1 MRGGL
6 VISAVVLGAVVVALL
21 CLTLAG
27 KMPAQP
33 FKDAETLSRELETR
47 GVNWYDSVSK
57 QLYNTSFLQ
66 DLVQRGLGSTLW
78 GYRAIDM
85 LAQVFLI
92 LGAAC
97 GVTALF
103 RVEPPKEVAEEEK
116 AVIEAP
122 IEEAEEEEV

>member
-85 LAQVFLI
+85 LA
-92 LGAAC
+92 
-97 GVTALF
+97 
-103 RVEPPKEVAEEEK
+103 
-116 AVIEAP
+116 VIEAP